1 MECQERIMLLSALF
15 LGPLSHWT
23 LVRAHGYYMEL
34 VHPVTGLIQNSSE
47 TTKMK
52 GDTGLRVESGGLRNC
67 SGINC
72 VMLTLTK
79 QLISLPGR

>member
-34 VHPVTGLIQNSSE
+34 VHPDTWLIQNSSE
-47 TTKMK
+47 TYKDEGRRRIK
-52 GDTGLRVESGGLRNC
+52 GREWGAEELFRY
-67 SGINC
+67 
-72 VMLTLTK
+72 
-79 QLISLPGR
+79 